1 MDQVIKPQT
10 MHDVKLC
17 CQCKFHSGVLCKNE
31 KSYKDSI
38 VRDVGSCNE
47 WRINPQYKPMEL
59 LQLLRS
65 KRFDLHNEKI
75 LQGQMEE
82 ALKAKGITFQ
92 REVTLSPGN
101 IIDFM
106 SGHTGIEVKI
116 AGSPKAI
123 YKQLERYAQH
133 EEVGEIILVTNKALA
148 LKEVNHKPVHIVN
161 LGLAWL

>member
-1 MDQVIKPQT
+1 MK
-10 MHDVKLC
+10 
-17 CQCKFHSGVLCKNE
+17 
-31 KSYKDSI
+31 
-38 VRDVGSCNE
+38 
-47 WRINPQYKPMEL
+47 L

-82 ALKAKGITFQ
+82 AFKAKGIIFQ
-92 REVTLSPGN
+92 REVTLSSGN

-133 EEVGEIILVTNKALA
+133 ETVGEIILVTNKALA